1 MIAESEQ
8 IQYTDITLTI
18 CSHFKE
24 IFDRVVAEKK
34 YTFDEMCYSVAMR
47 IRELG
52 GNIRQSTVKN
62 FYNRSSD
69 CKASTVNEIG
79 RWLDSMG

>member
-1 MIAESEQ
+1 LIAESER

-18 CSHFKE
+18 CSRFKE
-24 IFDRVVAEKK
+24 IFDRVAAEKK

-52 GNIRQSTVKN
+52 GN
-62 FYNRSSD
+62 RSSD

-79 RWLDSMG
+79 RCMG